1 MSLIGLIEFDIYLS
15 NEQLR
20 SNLNDYVIDQIPP
33 LAQFEQWLVQLS
45 VVGAHQVWRHSGPT
59 QKPFILELVAEM
71 RQLLLKQLA
80 VKWTAI
86 LDGQRQFLSD
96 ESPETVQRFGAIFKA
111 NPPPPPAGRFARHR
125 ISFAA
130 NDIPFAYIFTG
141 KKKGW
146 RLFMIRNTWK
156 QRSTIALL
164 TQLCQQH
171 HQQLKSIARL
181 VRLLRPALC
190 ATNRHNIVA
199 HVADVSII
207 AASKRDTHTK
217 KKQRF
222 FAPVCL
228 IESIYLFI
236 FSPPMSTGNA
246 K

>member
-1 MSLIGLIEFDIYLS
+1 MIGLIEFDIYLS

-111 NPPPPPAGRFARHR
+111 NPPPPPLAGLPVTVFHLLLMIYRLH
-125 ISFAA
+125 
-130 NDIPFAYIFTG
+130 IFSRE
-141 KKKGW
+141 KKKVGG
-146 RLFMIRNTWK
+146 
-156 QRSTIALL
+156 
-164 TQLCQQH
+164 
-171 HQQLKSIARL
+171 
-181 VRLLRPALC
+181 
-190 ATNRHNIVA
+190 
-199 HVADVSII
+199 
-207 AASKRDTHTK
+207 
-217 KKQRF
+217 
-222 FAPVCL
+222 
-228 IESIYLFI
+228 YL
-236 FSPPMSTGNA
+236 
-246 K
+246 